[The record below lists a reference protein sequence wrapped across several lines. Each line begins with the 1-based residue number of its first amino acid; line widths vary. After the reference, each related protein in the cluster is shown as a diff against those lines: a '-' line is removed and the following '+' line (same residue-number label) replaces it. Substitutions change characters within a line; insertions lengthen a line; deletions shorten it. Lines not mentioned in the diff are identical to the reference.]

1 MNTFLYLS
9 TLVVAMLILDV
20 HSVAANQGQRCFTS
34 TATLCDGDHPDKM
47 VHSNVVTGHQQQQQQ
62 GPPGKRG
69 PSGERGEKGD
79 SGEFYSN
86 ADELVTLKKKYQNLL
101 ILADEL
107 QEKFNS
113 NAGGICYFDKTLFRT
128 PFSAGTL
135 AI

>member
-34 TATLCDGDHPDKM
+34 TATLCDGDYPDKM

-69 PSGERGEKGD
+69 PSGERGEKVRILTLFP
-79 SGEFYSN
+79 SAFHL
-86 ADELVTLKKKYQNLL
+86 ELVRLAFCFYLYCKLTLLMLIEQNQNNTNL
-101 ILADEL
+101 
-107 QEKFNS
+107 NS
-113 NAGGICYFDKTLFRT
+113 
-128 PFSAGTL
+128 
-135 AI
+135 